1 MMAIAKIDAKQ
12 IKHFKHS
19 KNLKDLGSLICI
31 WYLSAK
37 RDLPWRRSK
46 DPYKIWISEVMLQQ
60 TLSKSVEKF
69 YERFTNRFPTV
80 HELSRS
86 PLEEVYKYWSG
97 LGYYNRAKNLHKSAQ
112 IIALQGFPKTAE
124 ALRELPGFGPYT
136 SRAVASLA
144 FNQKVGVLDGNVIRV
159 LCRVFGLNLPWWK
172 TTSMSFLQSLSDEM
186 ASFDYNYKSQ
196 NLNSGTLNQALM
208 ELGATVCTPQKPLCF
223 TCPWNLKCVAFK
235 KNKTLILPLKKPRP
249 KTKILLWN
257 VHLLRKKD
265 QIALIDN
272 NYAPFLKNHLIF
284 PGSIEK
290 LNIKPKSF
298 EFKHKITHHDIY
310 IRIIKKVNYL
320 NGENKIQW
328 TKIKQL
334 KARSPSSLMQ
344 KVLLKDSKLNSDPEL
359 QNF

>member
-12 IKHFKHS
+12 IKQFKHS

-31 WYLSAK
+31 WYLSAQ

-80 HELSRS
+80 QELSRS

-112 IIALQGFPKTAE
+112 IIAVQGFPKTAE

-159 LCRVFGLNLPWWK
+159 LCRVFGLSLPWWK

-186 ASFDYNYKSQ
+186 ASFDYSHKNQ
-196 NLNSGTLNQALM
+196 RLESGTLNQALM
-208 ELGATVCTPQKPLCF
+208 ELGATVCTPQKPFCF
-223 TCPWNLKCVAFK
+223 ACPWKLLCVAFK
-235 KNKTLILPLKKPRP
+235 ESKTSDLPLKKPRP
-249 KTKILLWN
+249 KTNMILWK
-257 VHLLRKKD
+257 VRVFRKKD
-265 QIALIDN
+265 QIGLVEN
-272 NYAPFLKNHLIF
+272 NYAPFLRNHLIF

-290 LNIKPKSF
+290 LNVKPKSF
-298 EFKHKITHHDIY
+298 ELKHKITHHDIY
-310 IRIIKKVNYL
+310 IRFIKKVKYSD
-320 NGENKIQW
+320 GESKIQW
-328 TKIKQL
+328 MKIKQL
-334 KARSPSSLMQ
+334 KERSPSSLMQ
-344 KVLLKDSKLNSDPEL
+344 KILFKNQQFSRDQELLNS
-359 QNF
+359 